1 MTRGKRLEPVH
12 DLAVEAERGAARR
25 LADAERE
32 VAESQERLA
41 QLEHY
46 EREYRASLQQRV
58 VDGIGA
64 GGLRDYQAFLARLGE
79 AVAQQRSVLARA
91 VDGRDAAREQWLA
104 SSTRRRAVGKVI
116 EQAAAADRRASERR
130 EQRDLDEHA
139 LRAFN
144 RPHPDDESGRGHG

>member
-12 DLAVEAERGAARR
+12 ELAVGAERGAARR
-25 LADAERE
+25 LADDERG

-58 VDGIGA
+58 ADGIGA
-64 GGLRDYQAFLARLGE
+64 AGLRDYQAFLARLGE
-79 AVAQQRSVLARA
+79 AVAQQRAALARA
-91 VDGRDAAREQWLA
+91 VDGRDAAREQWRA

-116 EQAAAADRRASERR
+116 EQAAAADRRDSDRR

-144 RPHPDDESGRGHG
+144 RSHPDDDAGRGHG